1 MPVSPGCPS
10 RDPAGAQVWDA
21 DPPEYYDPPGGLM
34 SFRMDYGGL
43 VNGSAP
49 LRPDMQLP
57 SFAGH
62 FELVNHQLVQ
72 AQPGPQPAHVEH
84 QRAGIHDDT
93 VPHVFNNG
101 L

>member
-1 MPVSPGCPS
+1 VDGRSTRSP
-10 RDPAGAQVWDA
+10 PAARAGSLPAQVWDA

-72 AQPGPQPAHVEH
+72 ARPARNLHTAS
-84 QRAGIHDDT
+84 AGAAK
-93 VPHVFNNG
+93 P
-101 L
+101 

>member
-72 AQPGPQPAHVEH
+72 ARPGAQPAHCERWRSKSMETTCH
-84 QRAGIHDDT
+84 IL
-93 VPHVFNNG
+93 FE
-101 L
+101 